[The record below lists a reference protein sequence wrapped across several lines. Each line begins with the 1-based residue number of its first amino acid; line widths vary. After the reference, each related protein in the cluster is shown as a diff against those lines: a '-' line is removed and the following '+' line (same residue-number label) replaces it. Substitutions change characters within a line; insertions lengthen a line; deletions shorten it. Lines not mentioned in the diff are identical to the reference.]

1 MYEGMITEELQR
13 LIEEY
18 TSIFGYGPDEE
29 ITIDYGKDYKD
40 YMKDIME
47 CIARNIEIAALNNNV
62 SGSNRHWGKGEK

>member
-40 YMKDIME
+40 YMKD
-47 CIARNIEIAALNNNV
+47 NV